1 MNTQTHTLPRF
12 NFELYTFV
20 FNLVSLFEKT
30 IFILSEFKHKQTHDY
45 GLRNAKYEKRIA
57 HR

>member
-1 MNTQTHTLPRF
+1 MNTQTHTPRF

-20 FNLVSLFEKT
+20 FNLVLLFEKT